1 MGWVPIRRSAGSRGS
16 ALVEMALVAP
26 FLIVLIFGVID
37 TAWLLADLNE
47 VRHAAR
53 EGGRQAAVNAGDAN
67 FVVAMACQ
75 AMDDSTAT
83 TVSIDGAGGSLGND
97 LEVTVNKQVDTLV
110 GLTDWAFNPPVD
122 LHSTSTF
129 RIEQTPVMWSDVTG
143 QACP

>member
-1 MGWVPIRRSAGSRGS
+1 MGWVSIWRSARSRGS

-53 EGGRQAAVNAGDAN
+53 EGGRQAAVNAGDSN

-83 TVSIDGAGGSLGND
+83 TVTIDGAGGSLGDD

-129 RIEQTPVMWSDVTG
+129 RIEQTPVLWGDVTG